1 MMRRCVSNPALA
13 PDPDLTLGLNRGLP
27 VPKDQ
32 EHDHDQEQDFW
43 RSRARNDS
51 PCPWSFSSNFAV
63 QSQSQHAHGSV
74 PFSCRQ
80 FRRECASLTVS
91 NSKYFSQ
98 CGRSSSNGGSQ
109 KHVSTQVATPL
120 SSTRACRI
128 SC

>member
-1 MMRRCVSNPALA
+1 MMRRCVHLVLLA
-13 PDPDLTLGLNRGLP
+13 RNRARNRSHSRIER
-27 VPKDQ
+27 
-32 EHDHDQEQDFW
+32 EHDYDEEE
-43 RSRARNDS
+43 RNVERNDS

-98 CGRSSSNGGSQ
+98 YGRSSSNGGSQ
-109 KHVSTQVATPL
+109 KHVSTQIATPL

>member
-1 MMRRCVSNPALA
+1 MCSSRAPAR
-13 PDPDLTLGLNRGLP
+13 NRARNRP
-27 VPKDQ
+27 HSRIDHEHEH
-32 EHDHDQEQDFW
+32 EHDYDEEE
-43 RSRARNDS
+43 RNVERNDS
-51 PCPWSFSSNFAV
+51 PWPASFSSKFAV
-63 QSQSQHAHGSV
+63 QSQSQHAHGSL

-80 FRRECASLTVS
+80 FRRECGSLTVS

-109 KHVSTQVATPL
+109 KHVSTQIATPL

>member
-1 MMRRCVSNPALA
+1 MCSSRA
-13 PDPDLTLGLNRGLP
+13 PVRNRSHSRI
-27 VPKDQ
+27 DHEHEH
-32 EHDHDQEQDFW
+32 EHDYDKEE
-43 RSRARNDS
+43 RNVERNDS

-109 KHVSTQVATPL
+109 KHVSTQVARPL